1 MDLRDLPSVDRLVG
15 MLTPELPRPILTDI
29 ARAAIDHARR
39 LISDGGHADP
49 AADAAEVAESL
60 HRSRPRGVI
69 NATGVI
75 LHTNLGRAPIH
86 PKAADVAAWTSTG
99 YANVELD
106 LSTGDRGGRTAYL
119 DALLTT
125 ITGAEAALVVNNNAA
140 ALYLTLA
147 ALAHER
153 EVPVSRGELIEIGG
167 SYRLPE
173 LMAASGCTLVEVGT
187 TNRTRIGDYATAL
200 SENTAMLLK
209 VHPSN
214 YRVAGFSE
222 EASLS
227 ELVGLGDD
235 SGIPVAFDIG
245 SGLIDSRAPWL
256 GGPPPAWLAGEPG
269 VRQSVEAGAHLSMF
283 SGDKLFG
290 GPQAGIIVGHA
301 DLVNRL
307 RRHPVSRAMRLDG
320 PSLNALTI
328 TAEFYADGRAG
339 ELPFWRMATVDPKDL
354 ERRCVAVADGLDATC
369 EIVDAYSTV
378 GAGSVPGSEVPS
390 RVLAFDDPDADRLYL
405 ALLSTSVP
413 VVARREKGRL
423 LLDLRAVHPS
433 IDGILTRS
441 LVEAIARCRS

>member
-140 ALYLTLA
+140 ALYLTLS

-283 SGDKLFG
+283 SG
-290 GPQAGIIVGHA
+290 
-301 DLVNRL
+301 
-307 RRHPVSRAMRLDG
+307 
-320 PSLNALTI
+320 
-328 TAEFYADGRAG
+328 
-339 ELPFWRMATVDPKDL
+339 
-354 ERRCVAVADGLDATC
+354 
-369 EIVDAYSTV
+369 ST
-378 GAGSVPGSEVPS
+378 
-390 RVLAFDDPDADRLYL
+390 
-405 ALLSTSVP
+405 
-413 VVARREKGRL
+413 
-423 LLDLRAVHPS
+423 
-433 IDGILTRS
+433 
-441 LVEAIARCRS
+441 

>member
-1 MDLRDLPSVDRLVG
+1 M
-15 MLTPELPRPILTDI
+15 
-29 ARAAIDHARR
+29 
-39 LISDGGHADP
+39 
-49 AADAAEVAESL
+49 
-60 HRSRPRGVI
+60 
-69 NATGVI
+69 
-75 LHTNLGRAPIH
+75 
-86 PKAADVAAWTSTG
+86 
-99 YANVELD
+99 ELD

-140 ALYLTLA
+140 ALYLTLS

-328 TAEFYADGRAG
+328 TAEFYADGRAE

-354 ERRCVAVADGLDATC
+354 ERRCVAVAEGLDATC

>member
-1 MDLRDLPSVDRLVG
+1 
-15 MLTPELPRPILTDI
+15 
-29 ARAAIDHARR
+29 
-39 LISDGGHADP
+39 
-49 AADAAEVAESL
+49 
-60 HRSRPRGVI
+60 
-69 NATGVI
+69 
-75 LHTNLGRAPIH
+75 
-86 PKAADVAAWTSTG
+86 
-99 YANVELD
+99 
-106 LSTGDRGGRTAYL
+106 
-119 DALLTT
+119 
-125 ITGAEAALVVNNNAA
+125 
-140 ALYLTLA
+140 
-147 ALAHER
+147 
-153 EVPVSRGELIEIGG
+153 
-167 SYRLPE
+167 
-173 LMAASGCTLVEVGT
+173 
-187 TNRTRIGDYATAL
+187 
-200 SENTAMLLK
+200 
-209 VHPSN
+209 
-214 YRVAGFSE
+214 
-222 EASLS
+222 
-227 ELVGLGDD
+227 
-235 SGIPVAFDIG
+235 
-245 SGLIDSRAPWL
+245 
-256 GGPPPAWLAGEPG
+256 
-269 VRQSVEAGAHLSMF
+269 MF

-328 TAEFYADGRAG
+328 TAEFYADGRAE

-354 ERRCVAVADGLDATC
+354 ERRCVAVAEGLDATC